1 MIRPEG
7 AGSGRVTTR
16 GELGRP
22 GWSRRHAAVAGLVV
36 AALVAAA
43 TVAIVLSAR
52 SGSGGGPSSIPAPP
66 TASTPARQAAQ
77 TPPYGFTANWADYC
91 YRALAAPPHYAVD
104 PVAVSEPCRAGWTR
118 LTTAQQMGLSARAG
132 ATVDRLAVSWGKVE
146 PTPPLQQAGSRVHRF
161 NWASVA
167 TVYRAMLSAGMRP
180 IVLVYG
186 TPPWARQL
194 GWDRPGTCRAA
205 HNEGCSY
212 PPSPRHLVDWRTFIG
227 ALVRRFPRM
236 VALEVWNEPNV
247 PRFWA
252 PLPSPT
258 LYSRLLQAA
267 DKAAHGSG
275 VPVPVVT
282 GGLASQQTGAHGG
295 IPAATFLTRV
305 YRLVGLASFDGIGVH
320 PYPQGPPWT
329 QRMTADLDVLRRVRD
344 RFHDHANAALDNRGG
359 RWRNLGIPL
368 QGERWPGRS
377 GTRARADV
385 SRDSEHRR
393 QGLHDLRP
401 AGGND
406 AGPQVRALRRYPRE
420 SPAEA
425 GLLLRRPA
433 PRQGPSL
440 PEPRLMCATG
450 CRCARMCVGYPA
462 AARNLPRA

>member
-22 GWSRRHAAVAGLVV
+22 GWSRRQAAVAGLVV

-43 TVAIVLSAR
+43 TVAIVLSAG
-52 SGSGGGPSSIPAPP
+52 SDSGGGPSSIPAPP

-118 LTTAQQMGLSARAG
+118 LSTAQQIGLSARAG

-146 PTPPLQQAGSRVHRF
+146 PTPPLQKAGSRVHRF

-227 ALVRRFPRM
+227 ALVRRFPRI

-329 QRMTADLDVLRRVRD
+329 ERMTADLDVLRRVRD
-344 RFHDHANAALDNRGG
+344 RFHDHATPLWITEVGVGGTSGFRYRGSVGLAGQGPVLVRMYHAIQNTDVRAFMIYALREVTTQGPKYEPYG
-359 RWRNLGIPL
+359 VTRANLRPKPAYCYVAQHLG
-368 QGERWPGRS
+368 
-377 GTRARADV
+377 RARACP
-385 SRDSEHRR
+385 SRD
-393 QGLHDLRP
+393 
-401 AGGND
+401 
-406 AGPQVRALRRYPRE
+406 
-420 SPAEA
+420 
-425 GLLLRRPA
+425 
-433 PRQGPSL
+433 
-440 PEPRLMCATG
+440 
-450 CRCARMCVGYPA
+450 
-462 AARNLPRA
+462 